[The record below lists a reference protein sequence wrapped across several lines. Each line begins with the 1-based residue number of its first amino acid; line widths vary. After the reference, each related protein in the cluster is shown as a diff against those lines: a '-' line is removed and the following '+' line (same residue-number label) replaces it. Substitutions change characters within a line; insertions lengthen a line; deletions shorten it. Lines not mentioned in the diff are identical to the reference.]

1 MASLR
6 FRPPRQLRITR
17 IGWFYLALTFGL
29 GAAGINTGNNLIFL
43 ICGVMLGLIVAS
55 GILSERCLRGLTVRR
70 ELPDR
75 FTAGSPTLVGIAV
88 QNHKS
93 WPSFGVLVSEETAL
107 PPVQGLE
114 LRVKRGQTLGQSQF
128 PIVRP
133 GETARRAYAFT
144 PARRG
149 RLTFARLRIA
159 TRFPFGLFEKSLYVE
174 CPEEGLAW
182 PRPRPCALPP
192 NPERP
197 RAGER
202 AAGREGHGTEP
213 WDLRP
218 LRQGEDSRYIAWAAS
233 ARAGQLLAQTRERL
247 TRSEVELRL
256 SSSGNADAF
265 EEQIGEAAFRAEWL
279 IGRGNAVSLYLRDKP
294 IVERGHGESHL
305 RSILDALARIG
316 DPRSSLA
323 EKPFSEAA

>member
-43 ICGVMLGLIVAS
+43 TCGVMLGMIVAS

-75 FTAGSPTLVGIAV
+75 FTAGLPTLVGIAV
-88 QNHKS
+88 HNRKS
-93 WPSFGVLVSEETAL
+93 WPSFGVLISEETAL

-114 LRVKRGQTLGQSQF
+114 LRVKRGMTLGQSQF

-149 RLTFARLRIA
+149 RLVFARLRIA

-182 PRPRPCALPP
+182 PHPRPCALPQV
-192 NPERP
+192 PERP
-197 RAGER
+197 LAGEH
-202 AAGREGHGTEP
+202 AAAREGHGTEP

-218 LRQGEDSRYIAWAAS
+218 LRQGEDSRHIAWAAS

-247 TRSEVELRL
+247 SRSEVELRL
-256 SSSGNADAF
+256 SAPGDAEAF
-265 EEQIGEAAFRAEWL
+265 ERQIGETAFRAEWL
-279 IGRGNAVSLYLRDKP
+279 IGRGNAVSLYLRDKLL
-294 IVERGHGESHL
+294 IERGHGESHL
-305 RSILDALARIG
+305 RNVLDALARMG
-316 DPRSSLA
+316 DPVSGLGTRL
-323 EKPFSEAA
+323 SEAA